1 MAGSVRIAGLTAAT
15 ILGMVFAASPASA
28 ADVTAVVYVNG
39 AKAGSGKSY
48 NYSTTVQA
56 CDVRSDGL
64 GVRTWYIT
72 AKGLKDYV
80 GDANGSSA
88 GCGSERPADGGS
100 IDQFKVCAG
109 PIGNETCS
117 SWTRGY

>member
-1 MAGSVRIAGLTAAT
+1 MARSVRIAGLAATAA
-15 ILGMVFAASPASA
+15 LGMLFSAPPASA
-28 ADVTAVVYVNG
+28 ADVIAVVYVNG
-39 AKAGSGKSY
+39 AKAGSGMSY

-56 CDVRSDGL
+56 CDVRADGL

-72 AKGLKDYV
+72 SKGLRDYV
-80 GDANGSSA
+80 GDANGSSD

-109 PIGNETCS
+109 PIGSETCS
-117 SWTRGY
+117 AWKRGY